1 MVVTQFTTDVSD
13 KLRFCRRECFT
24 DVSSLKRNPKINILT
39 ERKHREIIIIK
50 KMQTLAVYKPYI
62 QTLCTNHIYK
72 LYVHTI
78 YTDPMYE
85 YKGHEHNARVTYRL
99 VSLIHP

>member
-1 MVVTQFTTDVSD
+1 MFYRCVKSEAKSENKHFNGNKTQKD
-13 KLRFCRRECFT
+13 
-24 DVSSLKRNPKINILT
+24 NNN
-39 ERKHREIIIIK
+39 K

-72 LYVHTI
+72 PYVHTI